1 MIHIHEAGGSSP
13 SNPTTIM
20 KKHSAGLVVYRR
32 RSDGIEVFLTH
43 PGGPFFVRKD
53 VWGIPK
59 GEYQDDEDP
68 LKAAR
73 REFKEEVGQPPPQSK
88 IIDLGEIKRSDGK
101 IIKAWAIEGN
111 PDATTINSNLFDL
124 EWPPKSG
131 KIQQFP
137 EVDRAKWFELEQA
150 SGKLHR
156 GQEVFIQRL
165 ADALDIDID
174 PIEPGPGLPHE
185 QPSQGSL
192 F

>member
-1 MIHIHEAGGSSP
+1 
-13 SNPTTIM
+13 M

-32 RSDGIEVFLTH
+32 RIDGVEVFLTH
-43 PGGPFFVRKD
+43 PGGPFFVKKD

-59 GEYQDDEDP
+59 GEYEDEDP

-73 REFKEEVGQPPPQSK
+73 REFQEEIGQAAPQGK
-88 IIDLGEIKRSDGK
+88 TIDLGEIKRSDGK
-101 IIKAWAIEGN
+101 IIKAWAVEGN
-111 PDATTINSNLFDL
+111 PDAAAINSNLFDL
-124 EWPPKSG
+124 EWPPRSA

-137 EVDRAKWFELEQA
+137 EVDKAKWFKLDHA
-150 SGKLHR
+150 SGKLHK

-165 ADALDIDID
+165 AEALGIDID
-174 PIEPGPGLPHE
+174 SIEPGPGQPHE